1 MKIISIL
8 IVTIIFGCINVSAQP
23 KEVKK
28 AAKSVFK
35 LTTYKADGT
44 IIAESNGVFTSSDGI
59 AISSVK
65 PFVGAARAVVTD
77 AKGKQAEVT
86 RILGV
91 NELYG
96 IAKFKVN
103 VAKTEYSP
111 VASVPSKPGDAVWL
125 ITYGGDDAKPTSATV
140 KNVETF
146 MSKYSYYIFAFQAP
160 DNSTACPFVN
170 AQGQVVGLMK
180 PSSTSTDI
188 HAIDANFAID
198 LKTNGFAISD
208 PFLRQIGIP
217 PALPEDKDQALLTL
231 IMAEQNADSVKLPAI
246 INDFIT
252 SYPSLVDGY
261 SALARLQVNED
272 DFEGA
277 AKTMETAIKEA
288 EKKDEAHASYGKII
302 YDKLTLKA
310 DKPYEPWTLDLAA
323 EETDKAYSIN
333 QLPTYRHQQAQITFT
348 KGDYEKAYNEFIQLL
363 NSQMRNPELFYEA
376 SQCKVMMKAPQ
387 SEIIALLDSA
397 INNTDTLR
405 IREAAPY
412 FYARAE
418 AYNAIDSF
426 RQAVFDYTRYEIL
439 TGGNVNDRFYYTRSL
454 AEIKARLYQQALA
467 DLAAAITISPKEP
480 TYYAEMA
487 SLQLKVNLTDEA
499 IKTADVCIKLAPEY
513 SDGYLILGLAQIGKG
528 DKTSGLAN
536 LEKAKQL
543 GNPQAQALIDKY
555 SGNKN

>member
-8 IVTIIFGCINVSAQP
+8 IVTIIFSCVNVSAQP

-35 LTTYKADGT
+35 LTTYKSDGT
-44 IIAESNGVFTSSDGI
+44 ILAESNGVFTSSDGI

-91 NELYG
+91 NELYD
-96 IAKFKVN
+96 IAKFKVD
-103 VAKTEYSP
+103 VVKTESSP
-111 VASVPSKPGDAVWL
+111 VATVPAKPGEAVWL
-125 ITYGGDDAKPTSATV
+125 ITYGGDDAEPTPATV
-140 KNVETF
+140 KEVETF
-146 MSKYSYYIFAFQAP
+146 MSKYSYYIFALQAP
-160 DNSTACPFVN
+160 DNSAACPFVN
-170 AQGQVVGLMK
+170 AQGQVIGLMK

-217 PALPEDKDQALLTL
+217 PALPENKDQALLTL

-246 INDFIT
+246 ISDFIT

-261 SALARLQVNED
+261 SALARMQVNGD

-277 AKTMETAIKEA
+277 AKTMETAIKKA
-288 EKKDEAHASYGKII
+288 DKKDEAHASYGKII

-376 SQCKVMMKAPQ
+376 SQCKVMMNAPQ

-439 TGGNVNDRFYYTRSL
+439 TGGNVNDRFYYTRGL

-467 DLAAAITISPKEP
+467 DLAAAITISPEEP

-487 SLQLKVNLTDEA
+487 SLQLKVNLTDDA

-543 GNPQAQALIDKY
+543 GNPQAQTLIDKY
-555 SGNKN
+555 SENKN

>member
-208 PFLRQIGIP
+208 SFLRQIGIP

-426 RQAVFDYTRYEIL
+426 RQTVFDYTRYEIL

-487 SLQLKVNLTDEA
+487 SLQLKV
-499 IKTADVCIKLAPEY
+499 
-513 SDGYLILGLAQIGKG
+513 
-528 DKTSGLAN
+528 
-536 LEKAKQL
+536 
-543 GNPQAQALIDKY
+543 
-555 SGNKN
+555 

>member
-77 AKGKQAEVT
+77 AKGTQAEVT

-170 AQGQVVGLMK
+170 TQGQVVGLMK

-555 SGNKN
+555 SENKN